1 MQCEVKKCAEL
12 GGESMKGI
20 DDGAEERKKEAPC

>member
-1 MQCEVKKCAEL
+1 VKNCAEL

-20 DDGAEERKKEAPC
+20 DDGAEERKKHLVGTEI